1 MRALGLLMACG
12 LYLTATFA
20 HAQTQDMCALMARNP
35 GWAEAVRSA
44 SLTWKVSPGTI
55 LTVIDQE
62 SRFKANAKGAG
73 AVDANSVRNFG
84 FAQANLRT
92 WNWFLRD
99 TGRTSGSRSNF
110 ALAADF
116 VGWHFTKMESRTKIP
131 RNQFVSHY
139 LIYKLGEGGFRRG
152 APQQARSL
160 ASTLSV
166 RAQFH
171 DRKLRTCGFG
181 EVEDPDE
188 ESPATAPN

>member
-1 MRALGLLMACG
+1 
-12 LYLTATFA
+12 
-20 HAQTQDMCALMARNP
+20 MARNP

-73 AVDANSVRNFG
+73 AVNANSIRNFG

-116 VGWHFTKMESRTKIP
+116 VGWHFTKMEARTGIP
-131 RNQFVSHY
+131 RSQFVSHY

-152 APQQARSL
+152 VPQQARSL
-160 ASTLSV
+160 ASTLGV

-171 DRKLRTCGFG
+171 DRKLWDCSFG

-188 ESPATAPN
+188 ESLAAASD

>member
-1 MRALGLLMACG
+1 MRAIGVLLVCG
-12 LYLTATFA
+12 LYAAAQPA
-20 HAQTQDMCALMARNP
+20 HAQTQDMCALLARNP
-35 GWAEAVRSA
+35 GWADAVRA
-44 SLTWKVSPGTI
+44 AALTWRVSPGTI

-62 SRFKANAKGAG
+62 SRFKATAKGAG

-110 ALAADF
+110 ALSADF
-116 VGWHFTKMESRTKIP
+116 VGWHFTKMEARTGIP
-131 RNQFVSHY
+131 RGQFVSHY

-152 APQQARSL
+152 APAQSRSL

-166 RAQFH
+166 RAKFH
-171 DRKLRTCGFG
+171 DRKLWDCGFG
-181 EVEDPDE
+181 EVENRDE
-188 ESPATAPN
+188 DGSVAGPN

>member
-1 MRALGLLMACG
+1 MRVLGLLMACG
-12 LYLTATFA
+12 LYLTAPA
-20 HAQTQDMCALMARNP
+20 AQAQTQDMCALMARNP

-62 SRFKANAKGAG
+62 SRFRANAKGAG

-99 TGRTSGSRSNF
+99 TGRDSGSRSNF
-110 ALAADF
+110 ALSADF
-116 VGWHFTKMESRTKIP
+116 IGWHFTKMEARTGIA
-131 RNQFVSHY
+131 RSQFVSHY
-139 LIYKLGEGGFRRG
+139 LIYKMGEGGFRRG

-160 ASTLSV
+160 ASTLAV
-166 RAQFH
+166 RAKFH
-171 DRKLRTCGFG
+171 DRKLWDCGFG

-188 ESPATAPN
+188 DGSTTAPN